1 MQSVRDGLIHDATFL
16 FRFVDSI
23 ERFVAEHESQF
34 TYNDATSEY
43 FSEVRSEVKRTKNL
57 VLDVLDKASQPKSD
71 DDGLRYQRELT
82 IHKNLWKIRHTYIKP
97 ADDADSLIFQ
107 DR

>member
-34 TYNDATSEY
+34 TYNDATGAY
-43 FSEVRSEVKRTKNL
+43 FSEVRAEVKRTKKL
-57 VLDVLDKASQPKSD
+57 VLDVLEKASQSKSHED
-71 DDGLRYQRELT
+71 RFRYQRELA
-82 IHKNLWKIRHTYIKP
+82 IQKDLWKVRHTYINP
-97 ADDADSLIFQ
+97 PLTPIV
-107 DR
+107 